1 MVGGDIMMIIM
12 IIIGVNNDVDDVTV
26 WIVVEDES
34 QWPKLKCTTILTL
47 LFMSLYVA
55 NFPKT
60 ITNVKSSEEI
70 TNWYCITAAM
80 HCIRAGFALSSLPVP
95 IWHRR

>member
-34 QWPKLKCTTILTL
+34 Q
-47 LFMSLYVA
+47 
-55 NFPKT
+55 
-60 ITNVKSSEEI
+60 
-70 TNWYCITAAM
+70 
-80 HCIRAGFALSSLPVP
+80 
-95 IWHRR
+95 

>member
-34 QWPKLKCTTILTL
+34 QWPKLKCTTILTVIYVPL
-47 LFMSLYVA
+47 RRQLPENNHQCKIIRRNHKLILY
-55 NFPKT
+55 
-60 ITNVKSSEEI
+60 
-70 TNWYCITAAM
+70 YCSN
-80 HCIRAGFALSSLPVP
+80 AL
-95 IWHRR
+95 H